1 MGVDQTMNDLE
12 KMAKAKQF
20 RGHIN
25 YIRFPVFKNIDY
37 GARIDFDHPITA
49 LIGPNGTNKSS
60 ILRALQGCPSGI
72 SIGDYWFETSLD
84 PIDEEINGRLGSNR
98 FIYSYTLPDGK
109 VVEVIKQRQFKEG
122 RGPDYFE
129 TQRPRIRDGMERMPV
144 EFPEKHRPYRN
155 KSRWSPVEQDVVY
168 LDFRSELPAYE
179 ILMNFDFGSD
189 AAAGDRGKKKDRVRR
204 SAGHLKRALEGGE
217 SEYTYFGVDR
227 LYGPAE
233 YLSEDEVA
241 AVSKI
246 LDRKYE
252 AIGLVEH
259 SFFLCRGFTAYM
271 KGSDRHYSEAFAGS
285 GEFAAIMLVRAIS
298 RSREG
303 SLILLD
309 EPETSL
315 HPGAQSAFLKF
326 IADMVKRKKLQVV
339 MATHSPFMVDALP
352 DKSRKLLGIRKDTG
366 RVAVVSQA
374 ATKEEAFIR
383 VGGKLTGRA
392 VVVEDRLAKIL
403 VERAAKTVGRDFYR
417 SFNVQVVPGGAKTL
431 LSKVVPVEARLGDD
445 TTILLDGDQRPE
457 VSDTASL
464 SVWDLTSDQ
473 LIEELKARNLGDDH
487 LIRSGGNDDRK
498 SVLDEARR
506 VTLEWLRDR
515 VGFLPGSIDPDAL
528 LLQMLKVDFTA
539 DGGSKSCWK
548 KLTQEHYDL
557 DEEELTS
564 DKIFAFQEYKLGE
577 VSDDHPVFVEIIDEL
592 RRVSKRQ

>member
-1 MGVDQTMNDLE
+1 MDIEKTMKDL
-12 KMAKAKQF
+12 KSMAKARQF

-25 YIRFPVFKNIDY
+25 YIRFPVYKNMEY

-60 ILRALQGCPSGI
+60 ILRALQGCPSKA

-84 PIDEEINGRLGSNR
+84 PIDEEVNGKLGSNR

-109 VVEVIKQRQFKEG
+109 SVEVIKQRQFKEG

-129 TQRPRIRDGMERMPV
+129 TQRPRIRDGMPRMPA
-144 EFPEKHRPYRN
+144 EISKAHEPFRN
-155 KSRWSPVEQDVVY
+155 KSRWSPVDQDVVY

-189 AAAGDRGKKKDRVRR
+189 AAAGDRAKKKDRVRR
-204 SAGHLKRALEGGE
+204 SANHLKKALEGGA
-217 SEYTYFGVDR
+217 SEYSYFGVDR

-233 YLSEDEVA
+233 YLKEDEVA
-241 AVSKI
+241 AVSRI
-246 LDRKYE
+246 LDRSYRK
-252 AIGLVEH
+252 IGLVEH

-271 KGSDRHYSEAFAGS
+271 VGSDRQYSEAFAGS

-298 RSREG
+298 RAQDG

-315 HPGAQSAFLKF
+315 HPGAQTAFLQY

-352 DKSRKLLGIRKDTG
+352 DESRKLLGIKKDTG

-383 VGGKLTGRA
+383 VGGKLMGRA
-392 VVVEDRLAKIL
+392 VAVEDRLAKIL
-403 VERAAKTVGRDFYR
+403 VERAAKTVGSEFYR
-417 SFNVQVVPGGAKTL
+417 SFNVQVVPGGAETL

-445 TTILLDGDQRPE
+445 TIILLDGDKRPK
-457 VSDTASL
+457 VGDSISL
-464 SVWDLTSDQ
+464 NVRELTREQ
-473 LIEELKARNLGDDH
+473 VVKELKDRNLGDSH
-487 LIRSGGNDDRK
+487 LIRSGGNDDDELL
-498 SVLDEARR
+498 LDEARR
-506 VTLEWLRDR
+506 VTLEWLRR
-515 VGFLPGSIDPDAL
+515 SVGFLPGCTDPDAL
-528 LLQMLKVDFTA
+528 LLEMLEIDFSEYEN
-539 DGGSKSCWK
+539 SKLCWK
-548 KLTQEHYDL
+548 VLTQKHYRLSED
-557 DEEELTS
+557 DVTS
-564 DKIFAFQEYKLGE
+564 DKIFAYQEYRLGE
-577 VSDDHPVFVEIIDEL
+577 VNDGHPVFGEIVDQL
-592 RRVSKRQ
+592 RNPSMVH